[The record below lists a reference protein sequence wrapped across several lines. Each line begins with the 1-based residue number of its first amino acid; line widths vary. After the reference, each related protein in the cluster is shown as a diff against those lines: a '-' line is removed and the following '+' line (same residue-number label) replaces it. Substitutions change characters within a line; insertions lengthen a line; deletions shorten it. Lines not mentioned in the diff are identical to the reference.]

1 MKTEKDLKTEARRIR
16 ERARELSG
24 FWISELAA
32 AAYALEWVTGRR
44 PAPPS
49 AAIGAAEG
57 DFGKIA
63 ESLAKAASEAAQV
76 AKPTPAARAAPR
88 SRATPAGGSR
98 KPRKS

>member
-1 MKTEKDLKTEARRIR
+1 MKTEKDLKTETRRIR

-32 AAYALEWVTGRR
+32 ATYALEWVTGRR

-49 AAIGAAEG
+49 AAIGAAES

-63 ESLAKAASEAAQV
+63 ESLAKAASDAAEAAN
-76 AKPTPAARAAPR
+76 PTPAARKAPR
-88 SRATPAGGSR
+88 TSGKPAGRSGKTRES
-98 KPRKS
+98 

>member
-1 MKTEKDLKTEARRIR
+1 MKTEKDLKTETRRLR

-32 AAYALEWVTGRR
+32 ATYALEWVTGKR

-63 ESLAKAASEAAQV
+63 ESLAKAASEAAESK
-76 AKPTPAARAAPR
+76 ASPPT
-88 SRATPAGGSR
+88 SR
-98 KPRKS
+98 KPPPKKSKAAPSSRTVRKT